1 MQHRPAQPPP
11 AEEVVKMST
20 KSLVWSLITALVLFI
35 ASNALYVIKETEKG
49 VLLKF
54 GQVVNPDIK
63 PGLHIKVPFVNNV
76 RKFDGR
82 VLTVD
87 AQAERFLT
95 LEKKALI
102 VDSFA
107 KFKVVDTARFYTATN
122 GEIQRAMGLLAQR
135 INDGLRNQVGIRTI
149 QEVVSGERDE
159 LMRNITLELNKLANE
174 ELGVV
179 VLDVRVKKIDL
190 PPDVSDSVYR
200 RMNAE
205 REKEAREHRA
215 QGQELAEGIR
225 AAADREATV
234 ILSEAYRDAE
244 TIRGEG
250 DAEATRIYA
259 SAFGNDPEFYSFTR
273 SLRAYQDSFQGAG
286 DILLLKP
293 DSDFFKYLKSPD
305 GD

>member
-1 MQHRPAQPPP
+1 
-11 AEEVVKMST
+11 MST
-20 KSLVWSLITALVLFI
+20 KSLVYSLLTAFVLFV
-35 ASNALYVIKETEKG
+35 ANNALYVIKETEKG
-49 VLLKF
+49 VLLRF
-54 GQVVNPDIK
+54 GEVVNPDIK
-63 PGLHIKVPFVNNV
+63 PGLHVKVPFVNNV

-95 LEKKALI
+95 QEKKALV
-102 VDSFA
+102 VDSYA
-107 KFKVVDTARFYTATN
+107 KFRVIDTARFYTATN
-122 GEIQRAMGLLAQR
+122 GEVQRAMGLLAQR

-149 QEVVSGERDE
+149 QEVVSGERDQ
-159 LMRNITLELNKLANE
+159 LMRNITVELNKVAAA
-174 ELGVV
+174 ELGVEV
-179 VLDVRVKKIDL
+179 VDVRVKKIDL

-205 REKEAREHRA
+205 REKEAREHRS

-225 AAADREATV
+225 AAADREVTV

-250 DAEATRIYA
+250 DAEATRVYA
-259 SAFGNDPEFYSFTR
+259 EAFGADPEFYSFTR
-273 SLRAYQDSFQGAG
+273 SLRAYQDSFQGSG

-293 DSDFFKYLKSPD
+293 DSDFFRYLKNPQ
-305 GD
+305 GK